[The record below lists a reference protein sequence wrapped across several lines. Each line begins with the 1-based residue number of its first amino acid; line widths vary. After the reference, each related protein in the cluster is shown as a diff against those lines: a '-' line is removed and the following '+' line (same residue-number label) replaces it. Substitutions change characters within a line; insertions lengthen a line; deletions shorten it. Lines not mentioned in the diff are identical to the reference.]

1 MTRIRAARLHGRLL
15 TISAL
20 FVMGALLASPI
31 LAQSYSMQ
39 RVLYGKIVSAEPVVI
54 HDRPSGSGGRTG
66 STVGAIA
73 GAAIAERGDGLLGA
87 LIGGAIGGAVGRAAD
102 RAGST
107 RKGTELIILLDSGE
121 EVAIQ
126 LPGAHEYLP
135 GDRVR
140 VTSGPNGT
148 KVQRFKKTG

>member
-1 MTRIRAARLHGRLL
+1 MTRYGKARLQGRLL
-15 TISAL
+15 IFSA
-20 FVMGALLASPI
+20 VIVCGVLLVSPL
-31 LAQSYSMQ
+31 LAQSNVMQ
-39 RVLYGKIVSAEPVVI
+39 RVQYGKIVSADTVVI
-54 HDRPSGSGGRTG
+54 HDRPSGRGGQAG

-73 GAAIAERGDGLLGA
+73 GAAIADRGDGLLGA
-87 LIGGAIGGAVGRAAD
+87 LIGGAIGGAIGRASD

-107 RKGTELIILLDSGE
+107 RKGTEVIILLDAGE

-126 LPGAHEYLP
+126 LPGTREFMP

-148 KVQRFKKTG
+148 RVQRFSNK